1 MSAETSQKI
10 AEKVNTAEEQRELF
24 LWKFRDV
31 KREDVMVL
39 YQQFIKADKE
49 KKGELDEVTAMQMF
63 ERRGSIKRAQEL
75 RSLISAMDQNHNN
88 KLSLLE
94 WCCAHFRKPFEEL
107 NTFVDEEAK
116 AKAVEEAMKWAKETE
131 EAQKRIEEAEKQK
144 ELQAQLRAAAIERE
158 SKLTGVEGMRAFFLR
173 KVESASDSTKTNEQR
188 IKEEAARRKALRE
201 ARAKLNAAQE
211 SANKVKSADEIA
223 AEVKAEAERRE
234 AEEAA
239 AKKKAAE
246 DELKARAARKAALN
260 AKWGGG
266 GPK

>member
-1 MSAETSQKI
+1 MSEKI
-10 AEKVNTAEEQRELF
+10 CEKVTTAEEQRELF

-49 KKGELDEVTAMQMF
+49 KKGELEEVTAMQMF

-116 AKAVEEAMKWAKETE
+116 AQALEEAMKWGKETE
-131 EAQKRIEEAEKQK
+131 EAQLRIEEAERKK
-144 ELQAQLRAAAIERE
+144 EEAARARAEELEKE

-173 KVESASDSTKTNEQR
+173 KVESVTDSTKTNEQR

-201 ARAKLNAAQE
+201 AKSKLNAAVE
-211 SANKVKSADEIA
+211 SANKVKSAEEIA

-234 AEEAA
+234 KEEAA

-260 AKWGGG
+260 EKWGSNN
-266 GPK
+266 KLT